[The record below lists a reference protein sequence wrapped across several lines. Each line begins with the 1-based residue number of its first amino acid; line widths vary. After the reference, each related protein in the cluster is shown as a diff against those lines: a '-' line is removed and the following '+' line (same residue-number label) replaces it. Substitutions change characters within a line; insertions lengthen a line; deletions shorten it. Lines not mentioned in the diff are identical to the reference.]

1 MFNILKKTK
10 VNLSGK
16 ILNLKIYETSEND
29 LYSIKEFSKNKK
41 ILIEKNLFFKEDL
54 IIRNDDIEIELTDM
68 EIFNYE
74 SYSSSLDAAKE
85 GIIRDNPSSPLED
98 ILDNFDG
105 SFFVIEMI
113 EKSFESSEFKVPK
126 DSFNNYELN
135 TRSIDLSNITN
146 GLINYDLFEEIFYE
160 EKKVKKEKNSI
171 LSFLGLKNEKILKK
185 QIYIISIFDGMYSIE
200 KKINF

>member
-10 VNLSGK
+10 VKLSGK
-16 ILNLKIYETSEND
+16 ILNLKIYETSED
-29 LYSIKEFSKNKK
+29 ELYNIKEFSKNKK
-41 ILIEKNLFFKEDL
+41 ILIEKNLFLKKDL

-74 SYSSSLDAAKE
+74 SYSSSLEAAKE
-85 GIIRDNPSSPLED
+85 GIIRDNPAEPLED

-126 DSFNNYELN
+126 ESFNNYEIN

-146 GLINYDLFEEIFYE
+146 GLIDYELFEEIFYE

-171 LSFLGLKNEKILKK
+171 LSFLGLINEKILKK

>member
-10 VNLSGK
+10 VKLSGK
-16 ILNLKIYETSEND
+16 ILNLKIYETSED
-29 LYSIKEFSKNKK
+29 ELYNIKEFSKNKK
-41 ILIEKNLFFKEDL
+41 ILIEKNLFLKKDL

-74 SYSSSLDAAKE
+74 SYSSSLEAAKE
-85 GIIRDNPSSPLED
+85 GIIRDNPAEPLED

-126 DSFNNYELN
+126 ESFNNYEIN

-146 GLINYDLFEEIFYE
+146 GLIDYELFEEIFYE
-160 EKKVKKEKNSI
+160 EKKVKK
-171 LSFLGLKNEKILKK
+171 KK
-185 QIYIISIFDGMYSIE
+185 TLYYLFWG
-200 KKINF
+200 